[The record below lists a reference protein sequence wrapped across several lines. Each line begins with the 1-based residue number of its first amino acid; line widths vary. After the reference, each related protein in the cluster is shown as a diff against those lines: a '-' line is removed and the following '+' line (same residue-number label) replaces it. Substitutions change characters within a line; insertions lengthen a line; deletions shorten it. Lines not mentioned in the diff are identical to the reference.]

1 MKFGKKSIGAITAGL
16 SLVMALAPAVPAFA
30 ATTDTGVK
38 VTKNLML
45 NEGSTVDA
53 TFSFTATPVQL
64 HVQGEGTSEE
74 KTAPESEVPAITIDN
89 IQFKDGETPGK
100 NTKTT
105 AIKLA
110 DGASYPHAGVYAW
123 RIHETTGNQTGV
135 QYNTESNAYTLIAN
149 VVNGNNGLTATYV
162 VVKNDTTT
170 SITNQD
176 KAGNE
181 KVISSGY
188 TTDLIADST
197 DSSKSVLAVTFQDLK
212 TATTEDGATVAL
224 DKDTKINV
232 YYSAKLDPSKPY
244 KIAGEH
250 NDNTVYLTYS
260 NNPGTESHGNTTPAT
275 VRDYT
280 YQLQVT
286 KIGNAEEDNKLAGAK
301 FTIQATTPDDTASTG
316 KYVQQNGTLGT
327 TAYEFETSSD
337 GTFSVQGLD
346 AGTYTVKE
354 TAAPSGYNTIQDFTF
369 TITPVFNNEKTEL
382 EKIAAEEDS
391 TNVAITGVE
400 TASDSTVQTISLVV
414 SDKAGGTLP
423 LTGQAGVTLT
433 WVAGGVVL
441 AFGIT
446 HLVRSRKRDENS
458 AE

>member
-181 KVISSGY
+181 GAEFTNKY
-188 TTDLIADST
+188 TESANGEGTDLTITKEVAGDQGDKTKPFSFT
-197 DSSKSVLAVTFQDLK
+197 VTF
-212 TATTEDGATVAL
+212 TA
-224 DKDTKINV
+224 
-232 YYSAKLDPSKPY
+232 
-244 KIAGEH
+244 
-250 NDNTVYLTYS
+250 
-260 NNPGTESHGNTTPAT
+260 
-275 VRDYT
+275 
-280 YQLQVT
+280 
-286 KIGNAEEDNKLAGAK
+286 
-301 FTIQATTPDDTASTG
+301 PD
-316 KYVQQNGTLGT
+316 V
-327 TAYEFETSSD
+327 
-337 GTFSVQGLD
+337 
-346 AGTYTVKE
+346 
-354 TAAPSGYNTIQDFTF
+354 
-369 TITPVFNNEKTEL
+369 
-382 EKIAAEEDS
+382 
-391 TNVAITGVE
+391 
-400 TASDSTVQTISLVV
+400 
-414 SDKAGGTLP
+414 LP
-423 LTGQAGVTLT
+423 AGVTAADYLAGIT
-433 WVAGGVVL
+433 CDKGTNNAGTVTFTLKDGETATFGNIIAGTKYTVAETDEAGYTKSYSAVNNGVEASTTENNLIGENANTGTMTNTHSDITPTGLVINNAPFIVMIGAAAAGVV
-441 AFGIT
+441 AYG
-446 HLVRSRKRDENS
+446 SAKRKLEK
-458 AE
+458 

>member
-176 KAGNE
+176 KAGDEGAEFTNKYTESANE
-181 KVISSGY
+181 DG
-188 TTDLIADST
+188 TDLTITKTVTGDQGDHDKYFEFTVTFTAP
-197 DSSKSVLAVTFQDLK
+197 SVLPAGVSEADYLADITATGATDFANNNGTVTFKLK
-212 TATTEDGATVAL
+212 HGQTATFSG
-224 DKDTKINV
+224 I
-232 YYSAKLDPSKPY
+232 
-244 KIAGEH
+244 IAG
-250 NDNTVYLTYS
+250 TKYS
-260 NNPGTESHGNTTPAT
+260 VSEKNEAGYAQSYAAVNNG
-275 VRDYT
+275 V
-280 YQLQVT
+280 
-286 KIGNAEEDNKLAGAK
+286 
-301 FTIQATTPDDTASTG
+301 QATTTSDNLIGEHVNTG
-316 KYVQQNGTLGT
+316 TMTNAHTDVTPTGLVMNNMPFIVMIGAAAAGVV
-327 TAYEFETSSD
+327 AYGS
-337 GTFSVQGLD
+337 
-346 AGTYTVKE
+346 AKR
-354 TAAPSGYNTIQDFTF
+354 
-369 TITPVFNNEKTEL
+369 KL
-382 EKIAAEEDS
+382 EK
-391 TNVAITGVE
+391 
-400 TASDSTVQTISLVV
+400 
-414 SDKAGGTLP
+414 
-423 LTGQAGVTLT
+423 
-433 WVAGGVVL
+433 
-441 AFGIT
+441 
-446 HLVRSRKRDENS
+446 
-458 AE
+458 